1 MNNLEKYKN
10 IFSEAL
16 DIGLEA
22 VNEDLVFS
30 KTAEWDSVGHMNL
43 ITMIEDGFSIL
54 LEQDDML
61 EFTSFEKGKK
71 ILNKYGVLF

>member
-16 DIGLEA
+16 DIELEA

-43 ITMIEDGFSIL
+43 IS
-54 LEQDDML
+54 
-61 EFTSFEKGKK
+61 
-71 ILNKYGVLF
+71 VC